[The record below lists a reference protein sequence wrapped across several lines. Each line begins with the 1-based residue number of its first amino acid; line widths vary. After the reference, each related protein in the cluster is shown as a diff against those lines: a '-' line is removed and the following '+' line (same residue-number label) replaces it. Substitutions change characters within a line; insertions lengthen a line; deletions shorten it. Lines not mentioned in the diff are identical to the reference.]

1 MQPHIATHVCTA
13 SCNLTSPLTFALLGA
28 TASTIDHQ
36 SIQTWFDNSRS
47 HMHLTR
53 ISTQHIVCTRAFVY
67 RLSKRPSRTRRTRRL
82 SRTRRRRRKKR
93 GSPTL
98 MTTTGR
104 MTSRAS
110 LSRRRRR
117 GRGRR
122 SSPTQR
128 TSFKAK
134 YILRSVHIGIHMYL
148 TTGKYKHVLCANC
161 ITLSVS
167 TTIKT
172 INCITLS
179 VSTTIK
185 TNR

>member
-1 MQPHIATHVCTA
+1 M
-13 SCNLTSPLTFALLGA
+13 LGA
-28 TASTIDHQ
+28 TSHRHSRLHCLVQLLPLSTINLSKHGL
-36 SIQTWFDNSRS
+36 IT
-47 HMHLTR
+47 HVLTMHLTR
-53 ISTQHIVCTRAFVY
+53 ISTQHTVCTRAFVY

-117 GRGRR
+117 ERGRR

-172 INCITLS
+172 
-179 VSTTIK
+179 
-185 TNR
+185 NR